1 MAAVGVPEAQPDV
14 PTAVFRILAVCT
26 ANICRSPMVEYLLR
40 SSLAASA
47 DHRPTAIR
55 FEVSSAGVRGWDGS
69 PMDPPAAEELR
80 RLGGDPSRFVARS
93 FGAALGERADLILT
107 ATTDHR
113 SVVLQEVPQA
123 LRRTF
128 TLLEFARLVSAVS
141 GGTAG
146 EGPTRLVGEAAANRG
161 AAHLETYDLGDPYG
175 QPLAVHRRTAD
186 VVARAT
192 GEISGALTVSC
203 GSARGRPGGSA

>member
-1 MAAVGVPEAQPDV
+1 MAAAGVPEAAPDV

-47 DHRPTAIR
+47 DRLDGVR

-113 SVVLQEVPQA
+113 SLVLQEVPQA

-128 TLLEFARLVSAVS
+128 TLLEFARLVSAVDGS
-141 GGTAG
+141 TAG
-146 EGPTRLVGEAAANRG
+146 EGPG
-161 AAHLETYDLGDPYG
+161 AAGERSCR
-175 QPLAVHRRTAD
+175 QPRCGASRRRTTSEIRTASHPRCTD
-186 VVARAT
+186 EPRTSWRARR
-192 GEISGALTVSC
+192 
-203 GSARGRPGGSA
+203 ARSPVP

>member
-1 MAAVGVPEAQPDV
+1 MAAAGVPEAEPDV

-47 DHRPTAIR
+47 DRSMGIR

-80 RLGGDPSRFVARS
+80 RLGGDPNRFVARS
-93 FGAALGERADLILT
+93 FVAALGERADLILT

-113 SVVLQEVPQA
+113 SLVLQEVPQA

-128 TLLEFARLVSAVS
+128 TLLEFARLVSAVTGS
-141 GGTAG
+141 TAG
-146 EGPTRLVGEAAANRG
+146 EGPVRLVSEAAANRG
-161 AAHLETYDLGDPYG
+161 AAHLDTYDLGDPYG
-175 QPLAVHRRTAD
+175 QPPAVHRRTAD
-186 VVARAT
+186 TVERAT
-192 GEISGALTVSC
+192 GVISGALTASC
-203 GSARGRPGGSA
+203 RCARGRPEGAE

>member
-1 MAAVGVPEAQPDV
+1 VAGAGGYEAGPDGSNGV
-14 PTAVFRILAVCT
+14 FSILAVCT
-26 ANICRSPMVEYLLR
+26 ANICRSPMVEHLLR
-40 SSLAASA
+40 DSLAGAV
-47 DHRPTAIR
+47 DGPTEVR

-93 FGAALGERADLILT
+93 FTAELGERADLILT

-128 TLLEFARLVSAVS
+128 TLLEFAHLVSTVDDEAV
-141 GGTAG
+141 A
-146 EGPTRLVGEAAANRG
+146 EGPRALVSRAAANRG
-161 AAHLETYDLGDPYG
+161 SAHVETYDLGDPYG
-175 QPLAVHRRTAD
+175 RPPTVHRRTAD
-186 VVARAT
+186 TVAQAT
-192 GEISGALTVSC
+192 GDICGALVTS
-203 GSARGRPGGSA
+203 GRSARGRPEGIA